1 MKIQEVYNLADKLA
15 PFALSAEYCGK
26 YGHRDNS
33 GILLDCG
40 EEIKGILFS
49 LDLSER
55 AIWAAEKMG
64 ANCIFTHHPVIYM
77 PIRSLTEREGRCVLA
92 CAKAHIS
99 LISAHLNLDA
109 APCGIDESLMQ
120 GLGGGSALSA
130 MDNLTGGCYGR
141 VYDAAEKSLGD
152 FTADI
157 KKTFRTERIVVYG
170 DRPVKRVASFC
181 GAGFDENS
189 VRFALENGAD
199 TIVSSDG
206 KHHVIA
212 EAVERGLNVVLL
224 THYAAENYGFE
235 KFYERMKRSIEVPCG
250 FYTDDRLI

>member
-1 MKIQEVYNLADKLA
+1 MKLQEIYNLADRFA
-15 PFALSAEYCGK
+15 PFALSGEYCGK

-55 AIWAAEKMG
+55 AIGAAENMG
-64 ANCIFTHHPVIYM
+64 ANCIFTHHPVIFM
-77 PIRSLTEREGRCVLA
+77 PIRSLTDCEGRCVLS

-109 APCGIDESLMQ
+109 APGGIDESLMQ
-120 GLGGGSALSA
+120 GLGGSAFEA
-130 MDNLTGGCYGR
+130 MDELTGGCYGR
-141 VYDAAEKSLGD
+141 VYDVAESSLGD
-152 FTADI
+152 FTART
-157 KKTFRTERIVVYG
+157 KKTFRTERVIVYG
-170 DRPVKRVASFC
+170 NRPVKRVASFC

-199 TIVSSDG
+199 TLVSSDG
-206 KHHVIA
+206 KHHLIA

-235 KFYERMKRSIEVPCG
+235 KFYERMKKCIEVPCG
-250 FYTDDRLI
+250 FYTDDRII